1 MPPRRGLSAT
11 AANVPAEAPPA
22 AAKATA
28 APEPLSPLRQLLRS
42 PGKENAVRG
51 AARCDRLPAYSS
63 ETLTTDGSPRRAALR
78 RARPPRWPPRR
89 HR

>member
-22 AAKATA
+22 AATAAKA

-51 AARCDRLPAYSS
+51 ASRCDRLPAS
-63 ETLTTDGSPRRAALR
+63 LPR
-78 RARPPRWPPRR
+78 
-89 HR
+89 H